1 MTEEVEVETRQIYLI
16 PTEGPDGMQNT
27 EVAFVT
33 FLSRA
38 IIGAIVFR
46 L

>member
-27 EVAFVT
+27 EVFLSTYFVT
-33 FLSRA
+33 YN
-38 IIGAIVFR
+38 
-46 L
+46 